1 MILNLVEDHLR
12 QACKNMDL
20 QDWNQVISLL
30 AKFDFDDENMW
41 VTDGLVFSNAQQDY
55 NEGVN
60 PLCLQWKDSLTSFY
74 PMSQSRNGQIS
85 VNLRLEESLE
95 LKTGDD
101 QIVPM
106 TAACYSQIEEI
117 LS

>member
-1 MILNLVEDHLR
+1 
-12 QACKNMDL
+12 
-20 QDWNQVISLL
+20 
-30 AKFDFDDENMW
+30 MW

-74 PMSQSRNGQIS
+74 PMNQSHNGQIS

-101 QIVPM
+101 QIVLM
-106 TAACYSQIEEI
+106 TAACYSQNEEI